1 MAELVSSTDRLF
13 ELLKENPAGF
23 SIEELKTRFGHSST
37 QSTYS
42 TIKRARVKFPQFDF
56 IADKNGRYIMQ
67 RNNTDSSPEP
77 ELFTSNKENN
87 GDLTRRVARSLKD
100 GINKSNILKD
110 LLLESNEGINKNIL
124 MSALKLKNNSM
135 LYTLI
140 YAVRQKLK
148 DQYEIILLDDIYKC
162 VSKKRRSAGTFQ
174 SPNITDIPS
183 DPATDSDSDIILP
196 QKLVEQLKSLSPQD
210 AKEVID
216 LLKKAKFYK
225 ECAAALITASKE
237 ASALNS
243 TLFL

>member
-13 ELLKENPAGF
+13 ELLKENPEGF
-23 SIEELKTRFGHSST
+23 TVEELKARFGHNSISST
-37 QSTYS
+37 HSTL
-42 TIKRARVKFPQFDF
+42 KRARVKFPQFDF
-56 IADKNGRYIMQ
+56 VADKNGRYRLQ
-67 RNNTDSSPEP
+67 GNNTDSSPEP
-77 ELFTSNKENN
+77 ELSVSNKENN
-87 GDLTRRVARSLKD
+87 GDLTRRIARSLKD
-100 GINKSNILKD
+100 GISKTDILKD

-124 MSALKLKNNSM
+124 MSALKLKNSAQV
-135 LYTLI
+135 YTLI
-140 YAVRQKLK
+140 HTVRQKLEG
-148 DQYEIILLDDIYKC
+148 QYKIIFFDGIYKC
-162 VSKKRRSAGTFQ
+162 VSKKRGSAGTSQ
-174 SPNITDIPS
+174 SAKTTDIPS
-183 DPATDSDSDIILP
+183 NPATDSDSDIILP

>member
-13 ELLKENPAGF
+13 ELLKENPEGLTL
-23 SIEELKTRFGHSST
+23 EELKARFGHSST
-37 QSTYS
+37 SSTYS

-67 RNNTDSSPEP
+67 RNDADSSPEP
-77 ELFTSNKENN
+77 ELSASNKENN
-87 GDLTRRVARSLKD
+87 GDLTKRIARSLKD
-100 GINKSNILKD
+100 GISKSNILKD

-124 MSALKLKNNSM
+124 VSALKLKSNAQ

-140 YAVRQKLK
+140 HTIRQKLEG
-148 DQYEIILLDDIYKC
+148 QHEIVLFDDIYKC

-174 SPNITDIPS
+174 SPKITDIPS
-183 DPATDSDSDIILP
+183 DPATDSDIILP

-225 ECAAALITASKE
+225 ECAAALIIASKE

>member
-13 ELLKENPAGF
+13 ELLKENPEGF
-23 SIEELKTRFGHSST
+23 TIEELKARFRHNSISST
-37 QSTYS
+37 HS

-56 IADKNGRYIMQ
+56 IADKNGRYRLQ
-67 RNNTDSSPEP
+67 GNNIDSSSEP
-77 ELFTSNKENN
+77 ELSASYKENN

-100 GINKSNILKD
+100 GISKTNILKD
-110 LLLESNEGINKNIL
+110 LLLESNEGIDKNFL
-124 MSALKLKNNSM
+124 MSVLKLKVNAH
-135 LYTLI
+135 LYSLI
-140 YAVRQKLK
+140 YAVRQKLEG
-148 DQYEIILLDDIYKC
+148 QYEIVLLNGIYKC

-183 DPATDSDSDIILP
+183 DPATDNDIILP

>member
-13 ELLKENPAGF
+13 ELLKENPKGF
-23 SIEELKTRFGHSST
+23 TVEELKARFGHNSISST
-37 QSTYS
+37 HSTL
-42 TIKRARVKFPQFDF
+42 KRARVKFPQFDF
-56 IADKNGRYIMQ
+56 VADKNGRYRLQ
-67 RNNTDSSPEP
+67 GNNTDSSPEP
-77 ELFTSNKENN
+77 ELSASNKENN
-87 GDLTRRVARSLKD
+87 SDLTRRVARSLKD
-100 GINKSNILKD
+100 RISKSNILKD

-124 MSALKLKNNSM
+124 MSVLKLKNNSQ
-135 LYTLI
+135 LYTFI

-148 DQYEIILLDDIYKC
+148 DQYEIILLGNIYKC
-162 VSKKRRSAGTFQ
+162 VPKKRGSAETFQ
-174 SPNITDIPS
+174 SAKTTDIPS
-183 DPATDSDSDIILP
+183 DPATDSDIILP
-196 QKLVEQLKSLSPQD
+196 KKLVEQLKSLSPQD